1 MSAIA
6 EAIKLYG
13 PDFPRVH
20 GLYLEHGYCYS
31 DPNALSLARPCIQ
44 SNYTLWVDP
53 EEADAWWVELVVG
66 LLGLAKLYSHIPF
79 PLPKI
84 GWARE
89 FRGRP
94 TPRFYNFNKLKT
106 VINTF

>member
-31 DPNALSLARPCIQ
+31 DPNALALARPCIQ

>member
-31 DPNALSLARPCIQ
+31 EPNALALARPCIQ